1 MLYGRKRINF
11 RSSRRTTRIPRP
23 VTGKVASK
31 DTPTYIQCSLPFTWT
46 DNSSFA
52 LDLVNSIMTSSTDYA
67 AYSALYAQF
76 KWVSVSIVFQPY
88 LASPFVN
95 TDVSVGMF
103 GVRQGYYEPVPSV
116 LAVNQIAA
124 LDTSMPFNNTGAKQY
139 MYFRVTRP
147 EYYDISDGSINNSS
161 TPKITIYGAYS
172 QTASTNFNKGFY
184 QVKVKMVAR
193 GRQR

>member
-23 VTGKVASK
+23 ITGKVASK
-31 DTPTYIQCSLPFTWT
+31 DTPTYIQCSLAVTWT
-46 DNSSFA
+46 DNGSFA
-52 LDLVNSIMTSSTDYA
+52 LDLPNSIITSSADYA
-67 AYSALYAQF
+67 AYAALYAQF

-88 LASPFVN
+88 LASPITN

-103 GVRQGYYEPVPSV
+103 GVRQGQYEVVPAT
-116 LAVNQIAA
+116 LTVNQIAA
-124 LDTSMPFNNTGAKQY
+124 LDTSMPINNTGSKQY
-139 MYFRVTRP
+139 MYFRVIRP
-147 EYYDISDGSINNSS
+147 EFYDASDISISNSS
-161 TPKITIYGAYS
+161 TPKINIYGSYS
-172 QTASTNFNKGFY
+172 QTASTNFNRGFY